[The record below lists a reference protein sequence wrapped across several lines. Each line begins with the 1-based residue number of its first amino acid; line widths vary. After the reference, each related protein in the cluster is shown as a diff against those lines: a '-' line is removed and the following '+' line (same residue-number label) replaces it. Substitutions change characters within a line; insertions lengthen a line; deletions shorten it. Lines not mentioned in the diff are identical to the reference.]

1 MFCVT
6 PKLFSY
12 VTMGELCALT
22 IGWNLV
28 LSYVVGTS
36 SVAKAW
42 SANIDALIN
51 CKLRAW
57 QVSFMPYMQSKYME
71 DYPDIFAAIII
82 IVLAGNDEYVL
93 GPLSDYNENHG
104 PLISTNTPCRNSI
117 QTSGLTK
124 NDFGM
129 YPDFNPI
136 KKFFP
141 IFFRFQ
147 IGISDEKFIQFR
159 FHRNQFSIRN
169 SDFSVPTSNPDHDLQ
184 LF

>member
-1 MFCVT
+1 MPIVIDKVT
-6 PKLFSY
+6 ILPKLFSY

-57 QVSFMPYMQSKYME
+57 QVSSMPYMQSKFME

-82 IVLAGNDEYVL
+82 IVLAGNEEFL
-93 GPLSDYNENHG
+93 GAKNHWG
-104 PLISTNTPCRNSI
+104 CS
-117 QTSGLTK
+117 
-124 NDFGM
+124 
-129 YPDFNPI
+129 
-136 KKFFP
+136 
-141 IFFRFQ
+141 
-147 IGISDEKFIQFR
+147 
-159 FHRNQFSIRN
+159 
-169 SDFSVPTSNPDHDLQ
+169 
-184 LF
+184 